1 MVDNDLE
8 IDQANLPVQQFWTD
22 KCKYN
27 INIEH
32 YSIYTHT
39 ETLWLLGCFFFSYDE
54 AYETYLEKDKKNH
67 GSTRYIECLRI
78 VAVAP
83 RNKKA
88 HNYHM
93 LKYIEHIQRN
103 PLMALIQETC
113 FTKLQKYILLIGGYQ
128 IDQKMLRDLD

>member
-8 IDQANLPVQQFWTD
+8 IDQANLPVQQFRTD

-32 YSIYTHT
+32 HSIHTHT
-39 ETLWLLGCFFFSYDE
+39 HRDSMTSGMFFFSYDE

-78 VAVAP
+78 VVVAPRAP
-83 RNKKA
+83 RNKKG
-88 HNYHM
+88 
-93 LKYIEHIQRN
+93 QRN
-103 PLMALIQETC
+103 TAH
-113 FTKLQKYILLIGGYQ
+113 Q
-128 IDQKMLRDLD
+128 IYKCHIYNYY